1 VVSARRHLSLLA
13 LLATAAGCGPELDVG
28 SDLLWTARF
37 ESGTLDEVTGAPGG
51 SVSAFPGTSDTVAAS
66 TERAHTGAYGV
77 KLTID
82 AEGGAQQSA
91 GFGLSG
97 DLPTEAYYS
106 AWYYLPRSVTVG
118 MYWVIFKI
126 RMRTDATDPG
136 SDTELYD
143 VNLANLDT
151 GEMTL
156 RLFDHRNG
164 DVALDTPSPVVPV
177 GAWFQLEALY
187 RNAND
192 ASGRFTLWLDGR
204 QIVDVNRPMAPT
216 PWVAWDAISVA
227 IDLTPPLATLHVDDC
242 AVSRSRVGPQGRLVR

>member
-1 VVSARRHLSLLA
+1 VSAGRVTTLVLLA
-13 LLATAAGCGPELDVG
+13 ALAGAGCGPELDVG

-37 ESGTLDEVTGAPGG
+37 ETGTLDEVTGTPGG
-51 SVSAFPGTSDTVAAS
+51 NVSAFPGASSTVAVS
-66 TERAHTGAYGV
+66 SERAHTGAYGA

-82 AEGGAQQSA
+82 AEGGVQQSA
-91 GFGLSG
+91 GFGLS
-97 DLPTEAYYS
+97 DSLPTSAYYS

-126 RMRTDATDPG
+126 RMRTAADPG
-136 SDTELYD
+136 SDAELYD
-143 VNLANLDT
+143 ENLANLDT

-156 RLFDHRNG
+156 RLYDHRSG
-164 DVALDTPSPVVPV
+164 DVDLDVPSPVVPV
-177 GAWFQLEALY
+177 GAWFQLEAYY

-204 QIVDVNRPMAPT
+204 QIVDVGGAMAPT

-227 IDLTPPLATLHVDDC
+227 IDLSPPLATLHVDDC
-242 AVSRSRVGPQGRLVR
+242 AVSRSRVGPAGRLVR